1 MSTSI
6 LYIPASGDPHGVLAD
21 GLCGAKVPTA
31 IEIEGNNGTISWKE
45 GPISWWGL
53 DNTIALPL
61 VWRGEVVPEAED
73 RLQRRLYAATS
84 IEGIE
89 AQDRALAGEDA
100 PHAVREVDGGA
111 RLWALAVEAVRVLGG
126 RVEVVG
132 E

>member
-1 MSTSI
+1 MSVSI

-21 GLCGAKVPTA
+21 GLCGAKMPTA
-31 IEIEGNNGTISWKE
+31 VGIRTGIMAGSWKE
-45 GPISWWGL
+45 GPISWKGL
-53 DNTIALPL
+53 SNPVALPL

-73 RLQRRLYAATS
+73 RLQRRLYAATP

-89 AQDRALAGEDA
+89 AQDRALGGEDA

-111 RLWALAVEAVRVLGG
+111 RLWSLAVEAVRVLGG

>member
-21 GLCGAKVPTA
+21 GLCGGQMPKVTHD
-31 IEIEGNNGTISWKE
+31 
-45 GPISWWGL
+45 
-53 DNTIALPL
+53 DNCRHWRVDQGVCPRGHWALPL

-73 RLQRRLYAATS
+73 RLQRRLYAATP

-89 AQDRALAGEDA
+89 AQDQALGGDEGA
-100 PHAVREVDGGA
+100 PYAVREVDGGA
-111 RLWALAVEAVRVLGG
+111 RLWALAVEAARVLGG

-132 E
+132 G